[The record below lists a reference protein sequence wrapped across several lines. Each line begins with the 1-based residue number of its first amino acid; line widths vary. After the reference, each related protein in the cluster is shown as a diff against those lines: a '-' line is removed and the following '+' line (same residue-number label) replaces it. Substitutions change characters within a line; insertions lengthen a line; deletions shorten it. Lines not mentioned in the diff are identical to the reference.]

1 MLKKLTEEKR
11 EEILE
16 AGIEAFAESGLH
28 GAGMADIARRA
39 GISVGVLYKY
49 YVNKEDFFHA
59 CLRHSLT
66 SLEDVLRQVTGRED
80 KLLGYAGQIIRAL
93 QDFSRDHG
101 SHIRMYHQ
109 ITTASGDFAR
119 RLAEEIEG
127 VTARL
132 YTDYIARAQARGGAA
147 RGHGPPAFR
156 LLLRQSADDAAV
168 LLLLRLLQGAFC
180 PLLRRCRARRRPP
193 GGSGAAEIFGVRL
206 YHRAGPDSSPG
217 RTLGGTFS

>member
-59 CLRHSLT
+59 CLRHSLA

-109 ITTASGDFAR
+109 ITTASR
-119 RLAEEIEG
+119 RAVSPLAEEIEG

-132 YTDYIARAQARGGAA
+132 YTCILYTSD
-147 RGHGPPAFR
+147 
-156 LLLRQSADDAAV
+156 ADDE
-168 LLLLRLLQGAFC
+168 L
-180 PLLRRCRARRRPP
+180 
-193 GGSGAAEIFGVRL
+193 
-206 YHRAGPDSSPG
+206 
-217 RTLGGTFS
+217 

>member
-109 ITTASGDFAR
+109 ITAAGGDAAR

-127 VTARL
+127 TTARL
-132 YTDYIARAQARGGAA
+132 YTDHIARAQARGELRRDVDPRFLAFFFDDLLMA
-147 RGHGPPAFR
+147 LQFSYCCDYYRERFALYRGDAPDDRQVEEA
-156 LLLRQSADDAAV
+156 LLRFLESAFTTERAHIPHGDD
-168 LLLLRLLQGAFC
+168 RQ
-180 PLLRRCRARRRPP
+180 
-193 GGSGAAEIFGVRL
+193 E
-206 YHRAGPDSSPG
+206 GPCHE
-217 RTLGGTFS
+217 

>member
-59 CLRHSLT
+59 CLRHSLA

-109 ITTASGDFAR
+109 ITTASGRQPGGWQR
-119 RLAEEIEG
+119 RS
-127 VTARL
+127 
-132 YTDYIARAQARGGAA
+132 RGSPSGSTPTTSP
-147 RGHGPPAFR
+147 GPR
-156 LLLRQSADDAAV
+156 
-168 LLLLRLLQGAFC
+168 
-180 PLLRRCRARRRPP
+180 P
-193 GGSGAAEIFGVRL
+193 GGSC
-206 YHRAGPDSSPG
+206 AGTWTPGFSPSSS
-217 RTLGGTFS
+217 TIC

>member
-59 CLRHSLT
+59 CLRHSLA

-80 KLLGYAGQIIRAL
+80 KLLGYTGQIIRAL

-101 SHIRMYHQ
+101 SHIRRRSRGSPPGSTP
-109 ITTASGDFAR
+109 TTSP
-119 RLAEEIEG
+119 
-127 VTARL
+127 
-132 YTDYIARAQARGGAA
+132 
-147 RGHGPPAFR
+147 GPR
-156 LLLRQSADDAAV
+156 
-168 LLLLRLLQGAFC
+168 
-180 PLLRRCRARRRPP
+180 P
-193 GGSGAAEIFGVRL
+193 GGSC
-206 YHRAGPDSSPG
+206 AGTWTPGSSPSSS
-217 RTLGGTFS
+217 TIC

>member
-59 CLRHSLT
+59 CLRHSLA

-80 KLLGYAGQIIRAL
+80 KLLGYAGQIFRAL

-109 ITTASGDFAR
+109 ITTASGETAR

-132 YTDYIARAQARGGAA
+132 YTDYIARAQARGEL
-147 RGHGPPAFR
+147 RGDMDPRLFAFFFDN
-156 LLLRQSADDAAV
+156 LLMM
-168 LLLLRLLQGAFC
+168 LQFSYC
-180 PLLRRCRARRRPP
+180 CDYYRARFALYC
-193 GGSGAAEIFGVRL
+193 GGAVPDGGRQVEAELLKFLESAFTTEQAQIP
-206 YHRAGPDSSPG
+206 HREE
-217 RTLGGTFS
+217 R

>member
-59 CLRHSLT
+59 CLRHSLA

-93 QDFSRDHG
+93 QDFSRDRG

-109 ITTASGDFAR
+109 ITTASGETAR
-119 RLAEEIEG
+119 HLAEEIEG
-127 VTARL
+127 VTVRL
-132 YTDYIARAQARGGAA
+132 YTDYIARAQARGELRGDMDPRLFAFFFDNLLMMLQFTYCCDYYKERFRIYCGAEPEDMNPSI
-147 RGHGPPAFR
+147 RKEMLKFLESAF
-156 LLLRQSADDAAV
+156 
-168 LLLLRLLQGAFC
+168 
-180 PLLRRCRARRRPP
+180 
-193 GGSGAAEIFGVRL
+193 
-206 YHRAGPDSSPG
+206 
-217 RTLGGTFS
+217 TFEEQDK